1 MLIVEKS
8 YRIWIHIYALLVYL
22 TVLKHSKMK
31 TNITASQVIN
41 HIIKNIER
49 WLINRAN
56 KQLHEIMDATKTNVA
71 IQKQLINV

>member
-41 HIIKNIER
+41 HIIENIER

-56 KQLHEIMDATKTNVA
+56 KQLHETMDATKINVA